1 MATTFQSGNGSTRRT
16 AQRERLN
23 VNLFALPPW
32 THPEVLYWW
41 GDWKMIRDCASG
53 EKEIK
58 AERQLYLPMFE
69 SMDAQEYESYL
80 DRATFYNFTGRTIR
94 AMTGTIFSRAY
105 VIENMPARLEDRLTN
120 VSQDNADFETFSK
133 FVAKELLT
141 LGRVG
146 VLVDLP
152 GVPSTTPTP
161 YVVSYT
167 AENILDWDTATDPAT
182 GKMFL
187 RRVVLRELKT
197 GKTANGTRAY
207 FARYRVLEMS
217 GGVYMQAVYEAEN
230 ADATLELEPVVSIPM
245 SRGEPLDYIPFHI
258 FSPTTTDMRVET
270 PPLLDIAAL
279 NISHYRSY
287 AHLEQG
293 RFFTGFPVY
302 YAEVGQ
308 GDQGGADYELAPNRV
323 WEVQAGSKPG
333 LLEFNGQGLKFLEN
347 ALDQKEQQASS
358 LGGRMIGVR
367 TTAVAE
373 SDNQVKMK
381 DRNEQSILLDIS
393 KSLDLGFTRLL
404 QMWVRLSGGNANEVQ
419 NVVIEFSKDFL
430 FDGIG
435 AREFRAIQSMYM
447 DGIIPIDVVYAYLHK
462 AGVIPDW
469 MKQDEF
475 ERLLKKSSAFPN
487 QPDAQAR
494 AEGYSSAQA
503 KQSEEQNELD
513 RENEI
518 ELLEIEL
525 EADAEEAEKGRK
537 AQEKSA
543 KLAQKSAEKIAKSQ
557 PKPVPGA
564 PPGGKPAAKKAPPP
578 KA

>member
-1 MATTFQSGNGSTRRT
+1 MATNFQHNGAQRRSV
-16 AQRERLN
+16 QRERLN
-23 VNLFALPPW
+23 ISLFTLPPW
-32 THPEVLYWW
+32 THPEVLYWF
-41 GDWKMIRDCASG
+41 GEWKMIRDCAAG
-53 EKEIK
+53 EKEVK
-58 AERQLYLPMFE
+58 LERQLYLPAFE
-69 SMDAQEYESYL
+69 SMDGAEYEDYL

-94 AMTGTIFSRAY
+94 AMTGSIFARAY
-105 VIENMPARLEDRLTN
+105 VIEGMPARLEDRLSN
-120 VSQDNADFETFSK
+120 ISQDNADFETFSK
-133 FVAKELLT
+133 WIAKELLT

-152 GVPSTTPTP
+152 GVPSTTPAP
-161 YVVSYT
+161 YLVGYT
-167 AENILDWDTATDPAT
+167 AENILDWTTAVDPET
-182 GKMFL
+182 GRLFL
-187 RRVVLRELKT
+187 QRLVLRELKMGTPTAAT
-197 GKTANGTRAY
+197 GTKQY
-207 FARYRVLEMS
+207 HARYRVLEMV
-217 GGVYMQAVYEAEN
+217 GGVYTQSLYEAQN
-230 ADATLELEPVVSIPM
+230 ADANLDMEPVVTIPL
-245 SRGEPLDYIPFHI
+245 SRGEPLDFIPFHV
-258 FSPTTTDMRVET
+258 FSPTMTDLRVET
-270 PPLLDIAAL
+270 PPLLDIASL

-323 WEVQAGSKPG
+323 WEVQSGSKPG

-373 SDNQVKMK
+373 SDNQVKLK

-404 QMWVRLSGGNANEVQ
+404 QVWVRLSGGNAAEVKAT
-419 NVVIEFSKDFL
+419 NIEFSKDFL

-447 DGIIPIDVVYAYLHK
+447 DGVIPIDVVYAYLHK

-469 MKQDEF
+469 MKQAEF

-494 AEGYSSAQA
+494 AEGYASAQA
-503 KQSEEQNELD
+503 KQSEEQAELD
-513 RENEI
+513 REAEM
-518 ELLEIEL
+518 ELLETEL
-525 EADAEEAEKGRK
+525 ASDEKQAKDARA
-537 AQEKSA
+537 
-543 KLAQKSAEKIAKSQ
+543 SAEKVAKSR
-557 PKPVPGA
+557 PAPVPGA
-564 PPGGKPAAKKAPPP
+564 GLGGRQPAAKPPV
-578 KA
+578 KG